1 MYAIVEIAGKQFR
14 VEEKSR
20 LRVPLLDVESGKKVE
35 FGNVVVY
42 NDDKK
47 LQIGTPLVD
56 KVKVS
61 ATVIEH
67 NREKKIIVFK
77 KKRRKGYQVKNGHRQ
92 HYSLI
97 QVDKIGAGTVTSK
110 TQAEPTAKKET
121 KTATKPAAKTAP
133 KTVDQKAKS
142 SAAKAAPA
150 KTAEKPKSVAKTK
163 AAPAK
168 KTEKPKTT
176 TKAKTTANT
185 KAAAKTAPAKTAAKP
200 KTATKAKPAAKKA
213 QPKDK
218 KE

>member
-20 LRVPLLDVESGKKVE
+20 VRVPLLDVESGKKVE
-35 FGNVVVY
+35 FGNIVVY

-77 KKRRKGYQVKNGHRQ
+77 KKRRKGYRVKNGHRQ

-97 QVDKIGAGTVTSK
+97 QVDKIGAGTVAAKPKAEAVVK
-110 TQAEPTAKKET
+110 TEIKPKVAEKAAAKEKAPA
-121 KTATKPAAKTAP
+121 KTATKKT
-133 KTVDQKAKS
+133 
-142 SAAKAAPA
+142 AAKAAPA
-150 KTAEKPKSVAKTK
+150 KTTAKPKAT
-163 AAPAK
+163 A
-168 KTEKPKTT
+168 
-176 TKAKTTANT
+176 AKTTAKT
-185 KAAAKTAPAKTAAKP
+185 TAKPKTAAKP
-200 KTATKAKPAAKKA
+200 KAEAKTTAKPKAAAKPKTAAKKA

>member
-97 QVDKIGAGTVTSK
+97 QVDKIGAGTVTAK
-110 TQAEPTAKKET
+110 TQAEPAVKAET
-121 KTATKPAAKTAP
+121 KAAEKPAAKTVPAAAKE
-133 KTVDQKAKS
+133 KTKS
-142 SAAKAAPA
+142 STAAKKAPA
-150 KTAEKPKSVAKTK
+150 KKAEKPK
-163 AAPAK
+163 
-168 KTEKPKTT
+168 TE
-176 TKAKTTANT
+176 TKAKT
-185 KAAAKTAPAKTAAKP
+185 TAAKP
-200 KTATKAKPAAKKA
+200 KTAAKSAAAKTTAKPKTAAKKA

>member
-14 VEEKSR
+14 VEENSR
-20 LRVPLLDVESGKKVE
+20 LRVPLLDVESGKTVE

-67 NREKKIIVFK
+67 NREKKIVVFK

-97 QVDKIGAGTVTSK
+97 KVDKIGAGIVAAK
-110 TQAEPTAKKET
+110 PKAEKSVKAET
-121 KTATKPAAKTAP
+121 KAKPVEKEAPKTTAKTAP
-133 KTVDQKAKS
+133 AKAAPAKKTAAKT
-142 SAAKAAPA
+142 AAKAAPA
-150 KTAEKPKSVAKTK
+150 KTAEKPKAAAKKTAPK
-163 AAPAK
+163 PKVAPAK
-168 KTEKPKTT
+168 KTAKPKAEA
-176 TKAKTTANT
+176 KAKTASKP
-185 KAAAKTAPAKTAAKP
+185 KAAAKP
-200 KTATKAKPAAKKA
+200 KTAAKKA
-213 QPKDK
+213 KPKDK

>member
-14 VEEKSR
+14 VEENSR
-20 LRVPLLDVESGKKVE
+20 LRVPLLDVESGKTVE
-35 FGNVVVY
+35 FGSVVAY

-67 NREKKIIVFK
+67 NREKKIVVFK

-97 QVDKIGAGTVTSK
+97 KVDKIGAGTVAAKPKAEKSAKEEIKAVKPVEKEAPK
-110 TQAEPTAKKET
+110 T
-121 KTATKPAAKTAP
+121 AAKTT
-133 KTVDQKAKS
+133 KTTAKAS
-142 SAAKAAPA
+142 TAKAAPA
-150 KTAEKPKSVAKTK
+150 KTAEKPKTAAKKTAVKAK

-168 KTEKPKTT
+168 EKAKPKETA
-176 TKAKTTANT
+176 KPKAEAKT
-185 KAAAKTAPAKTAAKP
+185 KTATKPKAAAKP
-200 KTATKAKPAAKKA
+200 KTAAKKA
-213 QPKDK
+213 ILCI
-218 KE
+218 